1 MVPISLSPNS
11 TKKAKDKNNG
21 SGSSTLTKSKAKT
34 SRKAAEKKD
43 SPEVYFFTSHAV
55 WVK

>member
-11 TKKAKDKNNG
+11 TKKAKDKTNG

-43 SPEVYFFTSHAV
+43 SPEVYNFYHPRCLD
-55 WVK
+55 